1 MQDNAAVVVG
11 GDFNCRPQDFEM
23 VMLRKLLPELQ
34 DSWATVHPDEPGYT
48 SNAEDQGEGNARV
61 FISSTRRAIQT
72 HW

>member
-1 MQDNAAVVVG
+1 MVVG

-48 SNAEDQGEGNARV
+48 SNAEDQGKGNAAAEV
-61 FISSTRRAIQT
+61 HLQS
-72 HW
+72 